1 VNKDVLLNDP
11 NLPFLILMTQ
21 ALGELCESL
30 VFVGGCATG
39 LLLTTPRAQ
48 AIRAT
53 QDVDVVVNVVSTA
66 DYHAMEKA
74 VESCGFKHDLSPEA
88 PICRWVLQDVA
99 LDLMPSQPGIL
110 GFHNRWYPL
119 AVKTATRVTLPNSSE
134 IRLITAPVFVAT
146 KFEAFHGR
154 GNNDYLASH
163 DLEDIITVVDGRPE
177 LLQEIDQAD
186 GELRRYIAAEI
197 NALLGDRNF
206 LMALPGHL
214 PGDAASQARLPELIR
229 RMRAIGNMSQEKN
242 KEPTQ

>member
-1 VNKDVLLNDP
+1 VSENVFRRDDP
-11 NLPFLILMTQ
+11 NLPILMLIAK
-21 ALGELCESL
+21 ALGDLCDSL

-53 QDVDVVVNVVSTA
+53 QDVDVVVHAISTA

-74 VESCGFKHDLSPEA
+74 VEARGFKHDLSPEA
-88 PICRWVLQDVA
+88 PICRWVLQGIA

-110 GFHNRWYPL
+110 GFHNCWYPL
-119 AVKTATRVTLPNSSE
+119 AIETAARINLPDGQD

-163 DLEDIITVVDGRPE
+163 DLEDIITVIDGRPE

-186 GELRRYIAAEI
+186 GGLRRYIATEFTT
-197 NALLGDRNF
+197 LLEGHDF

-229 RMRAIGNMSQEKN
+229 RMRAIGNMRQ
-242 KEPTQ
+242 

>member
-1 VNKDVLLNDP
+1 MSENVFRMNDP
-11 NLPFLILMTQ
+11 NLPILTLI
-21 ALGELCESL
+21 AKSLGDLCESL

-53 QDVDVVVNVVSTA
+53 QDVDVVVHAISTA

-74 VESCGFKHDLSPEA
+74 VEARGFKHDLSPEA
-88 PICRWVLQDVA
+88 PICRWVLHGIA
-99 LDLMPSQPGIL
+99 LDMMPSQPGIL

-119 AVKTATRVTLPNSSE
+119 AIETAVRINLPDGLD
-134 IRLITAPVFVAT
+134 IRMITAPVFVAT

-177 LLQEIDQAD
+177 LQQEIDSAD
-186 GELRRYIAAEI
+186 GDLRRYIAIEF
-197 NALLGDRNF
+197 NTLLEGHDF

-229 RMRAIGNMSQEKN
+229 RMRAIGSMSQ
-242 KEPTQ
+242 

>member
-1 VNKDVLLNDP
+1 MSENVFRQDDP
-11 NLPFLILMTQ
+11 NLPILTLI
-21 ALGELCESL
+21 AKSLGTLCDSL

-53 QDVDVVVNVVSTA
+53 QDVDVVVHAVSTA
-66 DYHAMEKA
+66 DYHAMERA
-74 VESCGFKHDLSPEA
+74 VESRGFKHDLSPEA
-88 PICRWVLQDVA
+88 PICRWVLQGVA

-119 AVKTATRVTLPNSSE
+119 AIETATQIKLSGMD

-177 LLQEIDQAD
+177 LMQEIDQAE
-186 GELRRYIAAEI
+186 GELRRYIAAEF
-197 NALLGDRNF
+197 NALLEDRDF
-206 LMALPGHL
+206 LMALAGHL
-214 PGDAASQARLPELIR
+214 PGDAASQARLPELIH
-229 RMRAIGNMSQEKN
+229 RMRAIGNMRQE
-242 KEPTQ
+242 

>member
-1 VNKDVLLNDP
+1 MSENVFRPDDP
-11 NLPFLILMTQ
+11 NLPILTLI
-21 ALGELCESL
+21 AKSLGSLCDSL

-39 LLLTTPRAQ
+39 LLLTTLRAQ

-53 QDVDVVVNVVSTA
+53 QDVDVVVHAVSAA

-74 VESCGFKHDLSPEA
+74 VESRGFKHDLSPEA
-88 PICRWVLQDVA
+88 PICRWVLQGVA

-119 AVKTATRVTLPNSSE
+119 AIETAAQIKLPNGMD

-154 GNNDYLASH
+154 GNNDYLTSH

-177 LLQEIDQAD
+177 LQQEIDQAD
-186 GELRRYIAAEI
+186 GELRRYIATEF
-197 NALLGDRNF
+197 NVLLEDRDF
-206 LMALPGHL
+206 LMALAGHL

-229 RMRAIGNMSQEKN
+229 RLRAIGDLKQE
-242 KEPTQ
+242 

>member
-1 VNKDVLLNDP
+1 MSENDFRRDDP
-11 NLPFLILMTQ
+11 NLPILTLI
-21 ALGELCESL
+21 AKSLGDLCDSL

-53 QDVDVVVNVVSTA
+53 QDVDVVVHAVSAA
-66 DYHAMEKA
+66 DYHSMEKA
-74 VESCGFKHDLSPEA
+74 VESRGFKHDLSPEA
-88 PICRWVLQDVA
+88 PICRWVLQGVA

-119 AVKTATRVTLPNSSE
+119 AIETAAQINLPNGMD

-154 GNNDYLASH
+154 GNSDYLASH

-177 LLQEIDQAD
+177 LMQEMDQAD

-197 NALLGDRNF
+197 NALLEDRDF
-206 LMALPGHL
+206 LMALAGHL

-229 RMRAIGNMSQEKN
+229 RMRAIGAMRQE
-242 KEPTQ
+242 

>member
-1 VNKDVLLNDP
+1 MNNDALLNDP
-11 NLPFLILMTQ
+11 NLPFLILMAQ
-21 ALGELCESL
+21 SLGDLCESL

-66 DYHAMEKA
+66 DYHAMEKE
-74 VESCGFKHDLSPEA
+74 VESRGFKHDLSPDA
-88 PICRWVLQDVA
+88 PICRWVLQGVA
-99 LDLMPSQPGIL
+99 LDLMPSKPGIL

-119 AVKTATRVTLPNSSE
+119 AVQTATRVRLPNNIE

-154 GNNDYLASH
+154 GDNDYLGSH
-163 DLEDIITVVDGRPE
+163 DLEDIITVIDGRPE
-177 LLQEIDQAD
+177 LTQEIDQAD
-186 GELRRYIAAEI
+186 GELRRYLAAEI
-197 NALLGDRNF
+197 NTLLEDRNF
-206 LMALPGHL
+206 LTALPGHL

-229 RMRAIGNMSQEKN
+229 RLRAIGNMGK
-242 KEPTQ
+242 

>member
-1 VNKDVLLNDP
+1 MNKNALLNDP

-21 ALGELCESL
+21 ALGDLCESL

-53 QDVDVVVNVVSTA
+53 QDVDVVVHVVSIA

-74 VESCGFKHDLSPEA
+74 VESRGFKHDLSPDA
-88 PICRWVLQDVA
+88 PICRWVLQGVA
-99 LDLMPSQPGIL
+99 LDLMPSEPGIL

-119 AVKTATRVTLPNSSE
+119 AVKSATKVTLPNKRE

-154 GNNDYLASH
+154 GGNDFLASH
-163 DLEDIITVVDGRPE
+163 DLEDIITVIDGRPE
-177 LLQEIDQAD
+177 LLQEIEQAD
-186 GELRRYIAAEI
+186 GELRCYIADKI
-197 NALLGDRNF
+197 KALLEDHNF
-206 LMALPGHL
+206 LTALPGHL
-214 PGDAASQARLPELIR
+214 PGDAASQARLPELVR
-229 RMRAIGNMSQEKN
+229 RMREIENLCK
-242 KEPTQ
+242 